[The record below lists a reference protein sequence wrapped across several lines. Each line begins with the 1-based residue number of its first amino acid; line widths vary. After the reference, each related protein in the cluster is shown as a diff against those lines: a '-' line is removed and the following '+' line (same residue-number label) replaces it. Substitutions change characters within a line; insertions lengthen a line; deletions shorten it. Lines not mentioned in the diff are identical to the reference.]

1 MTKHGKRKNDKDEIE
16 NILLKHVLPVY
27 NLAQKGDQAPEL
39 PLPPLD
45 PPMSIIQ
52 LLVLTHIN

>member
-39 PLPPLD
+39 PLPHW
-45 PPMSIIQ
+45 IRQ
-52 LLVLTHIN
+52 CLLSSYWY